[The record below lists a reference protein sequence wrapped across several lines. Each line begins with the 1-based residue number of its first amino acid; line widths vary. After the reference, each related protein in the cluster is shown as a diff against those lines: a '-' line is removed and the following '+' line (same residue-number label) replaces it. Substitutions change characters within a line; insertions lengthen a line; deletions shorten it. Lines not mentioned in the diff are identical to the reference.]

1 MAHRLVWMPTDEI
14 LKKVPCTCIDGRTQ
28 GIRYSVAGG
37 SFGLILH
44 ILAAL
49 QRTQGR
55 CLQQGAVDQYMRLF
69 ATEVGPVYL
78 HSDQHTLDRIFA
90 RMGLE
95 SDTRLKHLNENQQR
109 SFCELATTPEFQGCG
124 HIKLIM
130 QNELL
135 YQVPPTLVTRAIKA
149 FFRLY
154 FAGTDNLMFD
164 VLAGRHQE
172 ESVLLLE
179 EQFSRNLDMESA
191 LMLAEPMDHDQF
203 FCHRPLKQALVERF
217 LRAIDQAGL
226 PGLDPTQ
233 WPDLISTH
241 NTAAETTL
249 NKLAPELPVDH
260 IRL

>member
-1 MAHRLVWMPTDEI
+1 MAHRLVWMPTEEI

-37 SFGLILH
+37 SFGLFLH
-44 ILAAL
+44 TLAAV
-49 QRTQGR
+49 QRTHGQ
-55 CLQQGAVDQYMRLF
+55 CLQQETVDQYMRLF
-69 ATEVGPVYL
+69 AAEVGPVYL
-78 HSDQHTLDRIFA
+78 HSDQRTIDRIFA

-95 SDTRLKHLNENQQR
+95 SDTRLRNLNESQQR
-109 SFCELATTPEFQGCG
+109 SFCELATTSEFQGCG

-130 QNELL
+130 QNELD

-154 FAGTDNLMFD
+154 FGGTSNLMFD

-179 EQFSRNLDMESA
+179 EQFSKNLDMESA
-191 LMLAEPMDHDQF
+191 LLLAEPMDQEQF
-203 FCHRPLKQALVERF
+203 FCHRPLKQALAARF
-217 LRAIDQAGL
+217 LNAIDDAGL
-226 PGLDPTQ
+226 PGLDKSQ
-233 WPDLISTH
+233 WSELIKSH

>member
-1 MAHRLVWMPTDEI
+1 MAHRLVWMPTEEI
-14 LKKVPCTCIDGRTQ
+14 LKTVPCTCIDGRTR

-37 SFGLILH
+37 SFGLFIH

-49 QRTQGR
+49 QRTDG
-55 CLQQGAVDQYMRLF
+55 CLQQEPVDQYMRLF
-69 ATEVGPVYL
+69 AKEVGPVYL

-95 SDTRLKHLNENQQR
+95 SDTRLRNLSESQQR
-109 SFCELATTPEFQGCG
+109 SFCELATTSEFQGCG

-130 QNELL
+130 QNELD
-135 YQVPPTLVTRAIKA
+135 YQVPPTLVTRTIKA

-154 FAGTDNLMFD
+154 FAGTNNLMFD

-179 EQFSRNLDMESA
+179 EQFSKNLDRESA
-191 LMLAEPMDHDQF
+191 LLLAKPMDQDRF
-203 FCHRPLKQALVERF
+203 FCHRPLKQALAERF
-217 LRAIDQAGL
+217 LNAIDDAGL
-226 PGLDPTQ
+226 PGLDKSA
-233 WPDLISTH
+233 WSNLIKSH
-241 NTAAETTL
+241 NSAAETTL